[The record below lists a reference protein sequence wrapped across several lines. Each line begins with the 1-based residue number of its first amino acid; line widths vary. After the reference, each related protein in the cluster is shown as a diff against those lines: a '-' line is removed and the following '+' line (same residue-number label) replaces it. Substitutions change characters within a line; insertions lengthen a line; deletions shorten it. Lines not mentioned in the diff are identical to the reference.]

1 MVGFDASRCRQRL
14 LRTYDAV
21 YANRRRVF
29 VANLTSGFLIAASVY
44 LLGQTTAFDSFLGTL
59 IVLLQA
65 FRSLVEQSKITP
77 SPLWRDAILFALVIT
92 GTATACTLIRS
103 MKLLLA
109 MNSVI
114 IVALVILGMTTITV
128 PWSSI
133 PVVLLITIGVI
144 IDYYVES
151 RLLHRQSVIV
161 ESKQQ
166 SEFGILRHITH
177 SVTPTIQMALS
188 PLISLRDH
196 LETSGQIG
204 EIITTRRDG
213 SPETAGDA
221 LETATVSLA
230 QIRDILTET
239 ETIFG
244 DRLADRDFKNLG
256 VSELIALDII
266 PLFSELPFEIQ
277 VVSNGVERM
286 RLHRTSFVQ
295 AVLNIIRNAEM
306 HAFPPTSPVI
316 GHRFVC
322 FEFTDTVKDVIIDY
336 TNNGVP
342 FPRGFK
348 ETDYLAFGKKGKQST
363 GKGLG
368 GAWVEKFV
376 ELHNGRFRII
386 SSDPVHFRI
395 ILPKRIVA

>member
-1 MVGFDASRCRQRL
+1 
-14 LRTYDAV
+14 
-21 YANRRRVF
+21 
-29 VANLTSGFLIAASVY
+29 
-44 LLGQTTAFDSFLGTL
+44 
-59 IVLLQA
+59 
-65 FRSLVEQSKITP
+65 
-77 SPLWRDAILFALVIT
+77 
-92 GTATACTLIRS
+92 
-103 MKLLLA
+103 
-109 MNSVI
+109 
-114 IVALVILGMTTITV
+114 
-128 PWSSI
+128 
-133 PVVLLITIGVI
+133 
-144 IDYYVES
+144 
-151 RLLHRQSVIV
+151 
-161 ESKQQ
+161 
-166 SEFGILRHITH
+166 
-177 SVTPTIQMALS
+177 MALS
-188 PLISLRDH
+188 PLISLRGH
-196 LETSGQIG
+196 LTTSGQIG
-204 EIITTRRDG
+204 EIITRRRDG

-239 ETIFG
+239 ENIFG
-244 DRLADRDFKNLG
+244 DRLADRDFENLD
-256 VSELIALDII
+256 VSVIFTRDIM
-266 PLFSELPFEIQ
+266 PLFTKLPFEIRLLP
-277 VVSNGVERM
+277 NGLERM

-306 HAFPPTSPVI
+306 HAFPATSPVT

-322 FEFTDTVKDVIIDY
+322 FEFTDTVKDVIMDY

-348 ETDYLAFGKKGKQST
+348 EADFLAFGKKGKQSP